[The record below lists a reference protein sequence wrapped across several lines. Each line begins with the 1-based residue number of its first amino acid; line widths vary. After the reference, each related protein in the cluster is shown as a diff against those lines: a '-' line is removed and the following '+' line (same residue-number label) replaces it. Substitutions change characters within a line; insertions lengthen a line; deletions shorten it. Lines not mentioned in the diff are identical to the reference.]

1 MSAALTTDSLRTILG
16 REVEEIHL
24 TIAKSSVLGLDPE
37 TIAHTIGIE
46 RAEVE
51 ELMTTQDYKDIRL
64 LVGAENLKDR
74 TERDSGWDGIENAA
88 VRKLQR
94 RTELENDT
102 DTLLRIAAVANR
114 ATRRTAPPKESGP
127 LDPSQ
132 AGARVPITLTQRY
145 TEKLNSNGQLIER
158 SQTRHI
164 SVLDGSAVNPNFA
177 EVKNLLQG
185 VAAEGTTAP
194 PSRLSGNPQDEDDG
208 VSEAAKAAYRVMAP
222 AEQTQTAIVN
232 RASNS
237 EADSPFTID
246 ELMRAAGRL
255 KR

>member
-177 EVKNLLQG
+177 EVKSLLAGGGTEHTIPQSNL
-185 VAAEGTTAP
+185 T
-194 PSRLSGNPQDEDDG
+194 GNPTEG
-208 VSEAAKAAYRVMAP
+208 EVSEAAKAAYRVMAP